1 MTNFAGFY
9 ILGDSHDDEEEI
21 LGEAQKFRSGSRD
34 FNYWVVPIDFIENL
48 VWVDRLKV
56 WALYLKTDKV
66 PAPYVG
72 IDVQHLPDELLGKLP
87 PHTRS

>member
-9 ILGDSHDDEEEI
+9 ILSDSHDDEEEI
-21 LGEAQKFRSGSRD
+21 QDAIQKFKEGSRD
-34 FNYWVVPIDFIENL
+34 FNYVVVPLDTMEAL
-48 VWVDRLKV
+48 WWVDRLKV
-56 WALYLKTDKV
+56 WVLQIKDPERLDS
-66 PAPYVG
+66 YVG